1 MSESTSKLLEFPQ
14 EPQDVL
20 ELLLR
25 EGARRMLADAI
36 EAEVD
41 VYVGARRDVTDEQG
55 RRLVV
60 RNGSLPPRK
69 LQTPLGDLEVQQP

>member
-1 MSESTSKLLEFPQ
+1 MSESTSKLLEFRQ

-25 EGARRMLADAI
+25 EGARPMLADAI

-41 VYVGARRDVTDEQG
+41 AYVGARRRSD
-55 RRLVV
+55 
-60 RNGSLPPRK
+60 
-69 LQTPLGDLEVQQP
+69 